1 MARGDQIYAMREV
14 AGIPYEH
21 HGIDRGDGSVIHY
34 SKQGEAVIKRTTLAA
49 FARGG
54 VVRVKPQPTAFI
66 PSLVIERA
74 ESRLGERE
82 YDLFFNNCEHF
93 ANWCKT
99 GRRECAQL
107 DDFGLNLERVKLP
120 AATDLVRQAALSA
133 IGKAAGRPST
143 DESPQKTS
151 ELFQTALE
159 NVAIATRTLL
169 PAYEQATRDR
179 TTWHQV
185 AQRALGKDREDLA
198 RAALYKKVAA
208 DKKATDIKDKLSQL
222 SDLQLSLEQNQMFL
236 QKN

>member
-1 MARGDQIYAMREV
+1 MARGDQIYAMRELI
-14 AGIPYEH
+14 GIPYEH

-34 SKQGEAVIKRTTLAA
+34 SKQGEAVIKRTTLET

-54 VVRVKPQPTAFI
+54 IVRVKSQPTAFI
-66 PSLVIERA
+66 PSIVIERA

-99 GRRECAQL
+99 GRSECVQL
-107 DDFGLNLERVKLP
+107 DDFGLDLERVKLP
-120 AATDLVRQAALSA
+120 QVIDLARQAAE
-133 IGKAAGRPST
+133 GEPT
-143 DESPQKTS
+143 QPTY
-151 ELFQTALE
+151 ELFQTALK
-159 NVAIATRTLL
+159 NVGIANRTLV

-185 AQRALGKDREDLA
+185 AQRALSKNREDLA

-208 DKKATDIKDKLSQL
+208 DKKAAEIKANLSQL
-222 SDLQLSLEQNQMFL
+222 SDLQLSLEQNQAFI
-236 QKN
+236 QKRQALA

>member
-14 AGIPYEH
+14 VGIPYEH

-34 SKQGEAVIKRTTLAA
+34 SKQGEAVIKRTTMDS

-54 VVRVKPQPTAFI
+54 VVRIKPQPTAFI

-99 GRRECAQL
+99 GRSACKQL
-107 DDFGLNLERVKLP
+107 DNFGLNLERVKLP
-120 AATDLVRQAALSA
+120 QVTDLVHQAAQRATGSE
-133 IGKAAGRPST
+133 PSQPT
-143 DESPQKTS
+143 Y

-159 NVAIATRTLL
+159 NVVIATRTLL
-169 PAYEQATRDR
+169 PAYEEAMRDHA
-179 TTWHQV
+179 TWHQI
-185 AQRALGKDREDLA
+185 AQRALAKDREDLA
-198 RAALYKKVAA
+198 RAALHKKVAA
-208 DKKATDIKDKLSQL
+208 NKKAEEIKANLTQL
-222 SDLQLSLEQNQMFL
+222 SNLQLSLEQNQAFI
-236 QKN
+236 QKKAL

>member
-14 AGIPYEH
+14 VGIPYEH

-34 SKQGEAVIKRTTLAA
+34 SKQGEAVIKRTTLDT

-54 VVRVKPQPTAFI
+54 VVRVKRQPTAFI

-99 GRRECAQL
+99 GQSECKQL
-107 DDFGLNLERVKLP
+107 DSFGLNLERIKLP
-120 AATDLVRQAALSA
+120 QVADLAREAAQRATGDFPAQ
-133 IGKAAGRPST
+133 PT
-143 DESPQKTS
+143 Y

-169 PAYEQATRDR
+169 PAYEEAVHERD
-179 TTWHQV
+179 TWHQV
-185 AQRALGKDREDLA
+185 AQRALAKDREDLA

-208 DKKATDIKDKLSQL
+208 DKKASEIKANLTQL
-222 SDLQLSLEQNQMFL
+222 SDLQLSLEQNQAFIRAEAL
-236 QKN
+236 SIPL